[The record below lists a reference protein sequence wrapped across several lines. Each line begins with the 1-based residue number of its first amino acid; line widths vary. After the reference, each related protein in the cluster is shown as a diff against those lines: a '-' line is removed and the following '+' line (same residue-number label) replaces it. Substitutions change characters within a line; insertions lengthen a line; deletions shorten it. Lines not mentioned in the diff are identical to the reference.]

1 MAYQKSGIVI
11 LHFLLRNMQ
20 DTVMPFSF
28 SCLYRIVWCSYLSLK
43 KKIPVYGCSQ
53 KMGFCVNQTVIYIQS
68 TIENG
73 ALSLLPADIFCLLCC
88 WKEAGHCHLC
98 LRLIRLEMLNVLYSK
113 KCSANS
119 LAAGLFQCLKIYG
132 WGKKKEYPFKPFLLL
147 QFSLLYSDPS
157 FHRQ

>member
-28 SCLYRIVWCSYLSLK
+28 PCLCRIVWCFYLSRE

-73 ALSLLPADIFCLLCC
+73 ALSLLPVDFFCLLCC

-98 LRLIRLEMLNVLYSK
+98 LRLIRLEMLNVLNSMNAVQILLLLASFSVWRFMGEK
-113 KCSANS
+113 KE
-119 LAAGLFQCLKIYG
+119 
-132 WGKKKEYPFKPFLLL
+132 EYPFKPLLLL

-157 FHRQ
+157 FQSQ